1 MKPDNLWMPL
11 DTSNESREKIWA
23 QSRSF
28 SQDVWYRF
36 RRKPTA
42 ILGLVMLVLVSLF
55 SIVGPFFTPFTYSEQ
70 NLQFANVPP
79 RLPITTLEGFDNLF
93 HITHGL
99 RVIEITPQGQL
110 VRQLLLEQDDH
121 NQRRMIF
128 AYDDYREIILDYT
141 ERPLMLLDQNG
152 ERVTPEGHVWNRT
165 YRFGTDHLGRDI
177 LTRLMF
183 GGRISF
189 IIALIA
195 VLANMVI
202 GTVYGSISGYFGGV
216 VDDIMMRIVDIINT
230 IPVMLYVILIKVAMG
245 GAGGLAPMII
255 ALSSVYWVSM
265 ARVVRGQVLSL
276 RAQEFVLASRTIGT
290 GTKDIV
296 FRHLVPN
303 TMGPIL
309 VTATMLIPTAIFLE
323 AFMSF
328 IGIGI
333 APPMASLG
341 TMSNDATAAMRSAP
355 YQLFMPAAL
364 ICILMFAFSFAGDG
378 LRDALDPKLKK

>member
-28 SQDVWYRF
+28 SQDVWFRF
-36 RRKPTA
+36 RKKPTA

-55 SIVGPFFTPFTYSEQ
+55 SIFGPFFTPFTYSQQ
-70 NLQFANVPP
+70 NLQFANIAP
-79 RLPITTLEGFDNLF
+79 RLPVTTMEDFDNVF
-93 HITHGL
+93 YITHGL
-99 RVIEITPQGQL
+99 RVVEITPQGQL
-110 VRQLLLEQDDH
+110 VRQLLLHQDDF

-128 AYDDYREIILDYT
+128 TYDDYREIILDYT

-152 ERVTPEGHVWNRT
+152 ERIASQGHVWNRT

-189 IIALIA
+189 IIALVA

-202 GTVYGSISGYFGGV
+202 GTLYGSISGYFGGV

-230 IPVMLYVILIKVAMG
+230 IPVMLYVILIKVAIG
-245 GAGGLAPMII
+245 SGGLAPMII

-290 GTKDIV
+290 STKEIV